1 MLKMKQSGKEY
12 IFIWAANIFYAII
25 TCTILGGGA
34 SIDFFHL
41 EGFLWLALPMWI
53 LYTFFQFLA
62 LKISDEGIKKHI
74 VKAVVFTVC
83 LILIKIIADFI
94 WGATSWDGQT
104 YCQIAIVE
112 GVLPYIYEI
121 LLILIVFFVMGKEK
135 ISWSWKRIKVPGILL
150 ILSIISYILFI
161 FNNQFQY
168 SEAVTHYSAM
178 VDREKMD
185 LYFATLIMS
194 GNPWFYAIFAI
205 ILWWFMRRLTDP
217 TQDSGKTKKEGT
229 FSFIGQKSQNQKE
242 LTALLSTS
250 NDTEAGIIADILKHN
265 GIFTVIRDRESGDVM
280 RLYMGNSIFEKEILV
295 NSGEYD
301 RAKRLIENTY
311 TGTEED
317 MSEYE
322 ELAKQREIKRR
333 TFLVLAAA
341 LIIIFVLIALVI
353 K

>member
-1 MLKMKQSGKEY
+1 MANRLKECGL
-12 IFIWAANIFYAII
+12 ILGLNIFYAII
-25 TCTILGGGA
+25 IYNFLGGVS
-34 SIDFFHL
+34 SISLFYLDSYRWSGL
-41 EGFLWLALPMWI
+41 PLWIIYVFMQCA
-53 LYTFFQFLA
+53 A
-62 LKISDEGIKKHI
+62 LKLFGEKNRKYIIHTSI
-74 VKAVVFTVC
+74 FTVC
-83 LILIKIIADFI
+83 FMLLKVGIDFI
-94 WGATSWDGQT
+94 WGEISWKIQA
-104 YCQIAIVE
+104 YRQIAIVE

-168 SEAVTHYSAM
+168 SEAVTHYYAM
-178 VDREKMD
+178 IDREKMD

-250 NDTEAGIIADILKHN
+250 NDTEAGIIADILKQN

-322 ELAKQREIKRR
+322 DLAKQREIKRR

-341 LIIIFVLIALVI
+341 LIIIFLLLALVI
-353 K
+353 Q